1 MLTFFDKLINP
12 TLLIVLNI
20 LILVASEFV
29 GGGTYFDESGMIHAV
44 AIVFVVLIVIR
55 ILSDYAY
62 GDAMLKTFSKIQVGF
77 FLFLGIIHVY
87 EYLGLNVLPM
97 RAEIVEFS
105 VLSAYLLWFLGNVI
119 ALEFMFRSYTKRA
132 TFWCIPGCLLT
143 GLLTVY
149 LVWLNFSHNL
159 IDALPSWAPHAALF
173 AVFALAIGT
182 SVALSRLKVIMPIF
196 ENYGKYAIAANV
208 FVAIVAFSEYTE
220 ATGILT
226 DRGFSATQNLYLSHY
241 PVFIALSLLLV
252 AVGKF
257 KRPTGIY
264 ADL

>member
-1 MLTFFDKLINP
+1 MLNSFDKLINP
-12 TLLIVLNI
+12 TLLVIVNLLII
-20 LILVASEFV
+20 LASEFV
-29 GGGTYFDESGMIHAV
+29 GGGVYFDETGLIHAV
-44 AIVFVVLIVIR
+44 AIVFVVLIIIR

-62 GDAMLKTFSKIQVGF
+62 GDAILKTFSKIQVGF

-97 RAEIVEFS
+97 RAEIVEFT
-105 VLSAYLLWFLGNVI
+105 VLAAYLLWFLGNVV
-119 ALEFMFRSYTKRA
+119 ALEFMFRSYTKKA

-143 GLLTVY
+143 ALLAGY
-149 LVWLNFSHNL
+149 LLWLNFSHTL
-159 IDALPSWAPHAALF
+159 IDALPSWVPHAALL
-173 AVFALAIGT
+173 AVFVLAIGT

-196 ENYGKYAIAANV
+196 GGYGKYAIAANV

-220 ATGILT
+220 ATGLLT

-241 PVFIALSLLLV
+241 PVFIALSLLLI